1 MTTTSLEP
9 PENAS
14 ASVAAQLH
22 LAIART
28 SRRLRQQA
36 GQELTPSRA
45 AVLTRIAWSGPTTPS
60 ELAEAEQISRPTI
73 TRLVAR
79 LSEQGLVERVPD
91 ATDGRS
97 YRITASE
104 KGLALLEHRRTRKD
118 AYLTRLLGEVDAA
131 ELALLDS
138 ASQLLLRLLEQQ
150 P

>member
-1 MTTTSLEP
+1 MATTSSVP
-9 PENAS
+9 ADVAH
-14 ASVAAQLH
+14 ASVAGQLH

-45 AVLTRIAWSGPTTPS
+45 AVLTRIALSGPTTPS

-79 LSEQGLVERVPD
+79 LSEQGLLERVPD
-91 ATDGRS
+91 PADGRS
-97 YRITASE
+97 YRITVSE
-104 KGLALLEHRRTRKD
+104 KGATLLEHRRTRKD
-118 AYLTRLLGEVDAA
+118 AYLTRLLGDVDAA
-131 ELALLDS
+131 ELALLAG
-138 ASQLLLRLLEQQ
+138 ASELLLRLLEKQ